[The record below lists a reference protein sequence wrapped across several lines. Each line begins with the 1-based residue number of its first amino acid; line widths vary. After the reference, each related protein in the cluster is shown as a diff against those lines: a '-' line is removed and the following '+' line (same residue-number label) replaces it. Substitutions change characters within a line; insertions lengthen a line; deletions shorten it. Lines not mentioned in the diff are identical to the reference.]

1 MEVLRKLCLEDAR
14 TRWVARGLLRG
25 CVQIGLH
32 MVPSVLLPHSSRLH
46 SGCTVGTVSSAVV
59 SESLKVSELSH

>member
-1 MEVLRKLCLEDAR
+1 M
-14 TRWVARGLLRG
+14 ARGLLRG
-25 CVQIGLH
+25 CVQTGLH

-46 SGCTVGTVSSAVV
+46 SGCIVGTVSSAVV